1 MEKIINDD
9 VIKKIF
15 HDTLA
20 SYFSESYLKGFIA
33 KVVAEAI
40 NQKKDSWSSKTI
52 IEEKLIET
60 VRKIAIEELEKLLNE
75 NREKIREE
83 VKKMLNEKGLDLI
96 IDRISKANAS
106 AIVDALKI
114 EAWVEQ

>member
-1 MEKIINDD
+1 MEKIINDE

-20 SYFSESYLKGFIA
+20 SYFSESYLKGFIS
-33 KVVAEAI
+33 KVVVEAI
-40 NQKKDSWSSKTI
+40 NQKEDSWSSKTI
-52 IEEKLIET
+52 IEKELVQT

-75 NREKIREE
+75 NREKIREA
-83 VKKMLNEKGLDLI
+83 VKKMLTEKGLDLI

-106 AIVDALKI
+106 ALVDALKI
-114 EAWVEQ
+114 EAWIEK

>member
-20 SYFSESYLKGFIA
+20 SYFSESYLKGFIS

-40 NQKKDSWSSKTI
+40 NEKKYGWDSKTI
-52 IEEKLIET
+52 IEEKLVET
-60 VRKIAIEELEKLLNE
+60 VKKIAIEELEKLLTE
-75 NREKIREE
+75 NREKIREA

-114 EAWVEQ
+114 EAWVEK

>member
-15 HDTLA
+15 HDTLS
-20 SYFSESYLKGFIA
+20 SYFSESYLKGFIS
-33 KVVAEAI
+33 KVVAEAV
-40 NQKKDSWSSKTI
+40 NERESNWDSKTI
-52 IEEKLIET
+52 IEKQLIQT

-75 NREKIREE
+75 NREKIREA

-106 AIVDALKI
+106 ALVDALKI
-114 EAWVEQ
+114 EAWVEK